1 MSLAGGKALQGACAP
16 AGLTTEHKKG
26 RTILD
31 ATSVNYV
38 ILNYFCGKRPYIWP
52 SIMSVTCWKS
62 SGLLPNLILSASTIS
77 KLAL

>member
-1 MSLAGGKALQGACAP
+1 MSAANGVPRECLST

-26 RTILD
+26 HTILD
-31 ATSVNYV
+31 ATSV
-38 ILNYFCGKRPYIWP
+38 ICGFIDYFCGKRPYIWP